1 MAFTQKGDL
10 TYVFGFNDASAEAIA
25 AAIGIKPQT
34 LSISTE
40 PEFTA
45 EAKNEDGETASYV
58 KGGDKSTFTLTGF
71 LVNEGLF
78 DAASDFNFAG
88 DFFIVN
94 NRKLDKS
101 NTDFQKAEITGMS
114 YPLITS

>member
-1 MAFTQKGDL
+1 MATAQFGDS

-34 LSISTE
+34 LSVSFE

-58 KGGDKSTFTLTGF
+58 RGGDKGTFTLTGF
-71 LVNEGLF
+71 LVNEALF
-78 DAASDFNFAG
+78 DAATNFNFGG
-88 DFFIVN
+88 DFYIVN

-101 NTDFQKAEITGMS
+101 NTDFQKAELTGMS